1 MSPWCEPL
9 APYEL
14 IKQERRLG
22 LRGPKSDSCGFCAR
36 TAAKFKCTT
45 CWLTY
50 YCDERCQ
57 NQHWRQHKVHC
68 VAPACQVEQNNAV
81 ALPDYQCFQLYKA
94 HACQAVELDNGGPKT
109 VLLGESL
116 FVYRFGDA
124 NLRRTCRNLAHRGKP
139 SLLFITV
146 LKENKSIP

>member
-1 MSPWCEPL
+1 
-9 APYEL
+9 L

-22 LRGPKSDSCGFCAR
+22 LRGPKTDSCGFCAR

-57 NQHWRQHKVHC
+57 NQHWKQHKLHC

-94 HACQAVELDNGGPKT
+94 HACQAVELDYGVPEI
-109 VLLGESL
+109 VLLGERL
-116 FVYRFGDA
+116 FVSRFGDA
-124 NLRRTCRNLAHRGKP
+124 MLSRTCKNLARHGRP
-139 SLLFITV
+139 SLLYITV
-146 LKENKSIP
+146 LKENTSIP